1 MTEHA
6 NLLLTDSYLA
16 QKLAD
21 EYAKQKFSEIYNEIA
36 SNCKEGQHDM
46 HEFIQSLKAL
56 AG

>member
-1 MTEHA
+1 M
-6 NLLLTDSYLA
+6 TDSYLA

-21 EYAKQKFSEIYNEIA
+21 EYAIQKFSEIYNEIA

-56 AG
+56 ADELI